1 MRRLTMEQMKANK
14 LGIDWYTVWFVLYVL
29 LVYANFNLHHVY
41 SLGSP
46 ATFGG
51 QLFVVL
57 LTAVTA
63 FLLSNGLG
71 IIIAIVGLY
80 DHLSDFW
87 LYCFDIDIWLMKHGH
102 GIGTPNFSF
111 ESIIMVDIINLC
123 LVLLILLNLL
133 LSAIRC
139 RNMGLRTWMILIPLY
154 NPLAL
159 LKMRR
164 KR

>member
-1 MRRLTMEQMKANK
+1 MEKMKINK
-14 LGIDWYTVWFVLYVL
+14 NWYTIWFILYVL

-51 QLFVVL
+51 QLFIVL

-80 DHLSDFW
+80 DHLSDLW
-87 LYCFDIDIWLMKHGH
+87 QYWFDIDIWLMKHGH

-111 ESIIMVDIINLC
+111 ESIIMVDIINIC

-139 RNMGLRTWMILIPLY
+139 RNMGLKMWMALIPLY
-154 NPLAL
+154 NPLVL
-159 LKMRR
+159 LNKEG
-164 KR
+164 KRTL